1 MFSKTG
7 KQILQLLQDMCRNGG
22 MTTLIITHN
31 AALAPMADR
40 VIRVNSGR
48 VTDIVINEFPVPI
61 AEIEW

>member
-1 MFSKTG
+1 
-7 KQILQLLQDMCRNGG
+7 

-48 VTDIVINEFPVPI
+48 VTSTEINEHPVPI